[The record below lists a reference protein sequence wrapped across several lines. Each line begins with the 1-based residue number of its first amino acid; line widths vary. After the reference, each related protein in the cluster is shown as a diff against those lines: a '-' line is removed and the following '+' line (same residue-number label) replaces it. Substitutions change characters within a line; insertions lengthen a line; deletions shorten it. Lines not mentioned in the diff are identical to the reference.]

1 MAADSSRDE
10 RFMRRALVLASR
22 GIGTSHPNPR
32 VGAVVVAGERILGE
46 GWHRHPGCSHA
57 EVIALDRAGSAARG
71 ATLYVTLE
79 PCNGHGRTPPCT
91 QAILQAGI
99 RRVVYASADPNPVM
113 AGGGRFLEER
123 GIEVQ
128 RDVMKDRAEKINRP
142 FFHFIRTGMPYVVAK
157 AAISMDGKLATR
169 CRHSQWISGEQ
180 SRRHAHRLRAASDA
194 ILVGSGTFKHDNPS
208 LTIHG
213 AKRRGEPPLRVVL
226 CLDTPVFSTDYQ
238 LLDGNA
244 PSRLYVRSLNRHTPD
259 WEKAGVGVVQVGS
272 LQSALQ
278 HLAAE
283 GRLALL
289 LEGGGQLHAAFLEAQ
304 LSCELVLYQAPILIG
319 GRAAPGLW
327 HGIGVSDLDSSPSI
341 VNVVRRRLG
350 EDQLIQGTIIYP
362 C

>member
-1 MAADSSRDE
+1 MAADSSRDG
-10 RFMRRALVLASR
+10 RFMRRALALACR

-32 VGAVVVAGERILGE
+32 VGAVVAAGERILGE
-46 GWHRHPGCSHA
+46 GWHRHPGCAHA
-57 EVIALDRAGSAARG
+57 EIVAMDRAGSAAKG

-79 PCNGHGRTPPCT
+79 PCHGHGRTPPCT
-91 QAILQAGI
+91 QAILEAGI
-99 RRVVYASADPNPVM
+99 RRVVYASADPNPAM
-113 AGGGRFLEER
+113 AGGGRFLEGH

-128 RDVMKDRAEKINRP
+128 RDVMKAQAEKLNHP

-157 AAISMDGKLATR
+157 AAISLDGKLATR

-194 ILVGSGTFKHDNPS
+194 ILVGSGTFRHDNPS

-213 AKRRGEPPLRVVL
+213 ARRRGEPPLRVVL

-244 PSRLYVRSLNRHTPD
+244 PSRLYVRSLNRHTAD
-259 WEKAGVGVVQVGS
+259 WEKAGVEVVHVGS

-319 GRAAPGLW
+319 GREAPGLW
-327 HGIGVSDLDSSPSI
+327 HGVGVSDLDRSPSI